1 MELYIN
7 STKLILIY
15 LLLFIF
21 SKNDNERMHIYKY
34 RHFLRDCLNLKRYY
48 RKTIIKESPYV
59 SICVPAY
66 NMKDYLEKA
75 IISILNQS
83 FQNFEIIII
92 NDHSNDETL
101 KVIKKLQL
109 KDGRIKLIN
118 HLKNSGVYTSRVD
131 SILASKGKYLILM
144 DSDDILINPNILKNL
159 FNYNLKYN
167 LDLIEFTVIS
177 YIENLSDLIYIRNY
191 YHFHNFSKVIISQP
205 QLDDTLFNPNNINKA
220 FNLECRIIWNKIIK
234 RDILIKS
241 IQYIGKDFY
250 KKYFITAEDTILN
263 LMSFHFA
270 KNFSNIK
277 LPGYMYNIR
286 EISMTHGKKDI
297 KKKIIF
303 CYNHFLYLS
312 KLYKFIKNFNKNRRI
327 LFNELL
333 ELNKRLIK
341 LNKLSKNNSEILLF
355 YNQIL
360 NDKYTFKN
368 LRDDVKTFILKI
380 KKNKNYSFFNI

>member
-21 SKNDNERMHIYKY
+21 SKNYNELMHTYKY
-34 RHFLRDCLNLKRYY
+34 KHFLRDCLNLKRYY
-48 RKTIIKESPYV
+48 RKTIIKETPYV
-59 SICVPAY
+59 SICIPAY

-83 FQNFEIIII
+83 FQNFEIIIV
-92 NDHSNDETL
+92 NDHSNDKTL
-101 KVIKKLQL
+101 EVIKKLQL

-177 YIENLSDLIYIRNY
+177 FIENLSDLTYIRNY

-205 QLDDTLFNPNNINKA
+205 QLDDILFNPNSINKA

-241 IQYIGKDFY
+241 IHYIGKEFY
-250 KKYFITAEDTILN
+250 KKFFITAEDTILN

-277 LPGYMYNIR
+277 IPGYMYNIR
-286 EISMTHGKKDI
+286 EFSMTHGKKDI

-303 CYNHFLYLS
+303 YYNHLLYLS
-312 KLYKFIKNFNKNRRI
+312 KLYKFIKNFNKSRRI

-341 LNKLSKNNSEILLF
+341 LNKLRKNNSEILLF

-368 LRDDVKTFILKI
+368 LRDDVNTFILKI

>member
-1 MELYIN
+1 
-7 STKLILIY
+7 
-15 LLLFIF
+15 
-21 SKNDNERMHIYKY
+21 
-34 RHFLRDCLNLKRYY
+34 
-48 RKTIIKESPYV
+48 
-59 SICVPAY
+59 
-66 NMKDYLEKA
+66 
-75 IISILNQS
+75 
-83 FQNFEIIII
+83 
-92 NDHSNDETL
+92 
-101 KVIKKLQL
+101 
-109 KDGRIKLIN
+109 
-118 HLKNSGVYTSRVD
+118 
-131 SILASKGKYLILM
+131 M

-177 YIENLSDLIYIRNY
+177 FIENLTDLTYIRNY

-277 LPGYMYNIR
+277 MPGYMYNIR

-297 KKKIIF
+297 KKNIIF
-303 CYNHFLYLS
+303 CYNHLLYLR
-312 KLYKFIKNFNKNRRI
+312 KLYKFIKNFNKSRRI

-341 LNKLSKNNSEILLF
+341 LNKLTKNNSEILLF

-360 NDKYTFKN
+360 NDKYVFKN
-368 LRDDVKTFILKI
+368 LRDDVNAFILKI
-380 KKNKNYSFFNI
+380 KKYKNYLFFNI